1 MTEQKRNRGIKVMV
15 KRRIWLDVDGVPT
28 KQDIGAVLVLEKDL
42 VKHFGEAVTR
52 DVPDLDDEDQPI
64 S

>member
-1 MTEQKRNRGIKVMV
+1 MV

-28 KQDIGAVLVLEKDL
+28 KQPVGTILVLDKEQ

-52 DVPDLDDEDQPI
+52 DVPLDESDED
-64 S
+64 

>member
-1 MTEQKRNRGIKVMV
+1 MSEQKRARGIKVMV

-28 KQDIGAVLVLEKDL
+28 KQPVGTILVLDKEQ

-52 DVPDLDDEDQPI
+52 DVPLDDSDED
-64 S
+64 